1 MAGVNSTSRSPSS
14 NTVRSNNQSA
24 RKSNYE
30 PGPSLSQVAKG
41 DGMMRGHSGQGV
53 SDLQQK
59 LNAAGMK
66 PPLDVDG
73 KLGPKT
79 EAAIYKFQ
87 KENGLRQDGVV
98 GKNTLQ
104 SLTAGGR
111 YSGVEAGGAGGA
123 KQAPTQQDLNSGP
136 AQGQMRAGDLQ
147 NANPIRRPNSPS
159 ADGLQPGRANGPFA
173 GDQASREAQAEQL
186 LKANGQWPP
195 QEGRTYAIQ
204 IDQDA
209 PPPGAS
215 QRDRAGYL
223 RSYSGQTAVFKAQ
236 GGRLSEVEGP
246 MRSASHPG
254 QLRTSQSPDVNGDG
268 RSDIAT
274 LRSGVYEYNTRT
286 NGRGRLNPKS
296 NHDMQVARDLDGD
309 GTISA
314 REDSLAAQNRMYAT
328 GLQWHAGNSN
338 RPSSIGCQTMAP
350 NDFNRFTNAVQS
362 SGDNSFTYL
371 LVRRDN
377 EQHGANPL

>member
-1 MAGVNSTSRSPSS
+1 MAVNSTSRSTS
-14 NTVRSNNQSA
+14 THRSQQSQQT
-24 RKSNYE
+24 RRSNYE
-30 PGPSLSQVAKG
+30 PGPSLKQVAGG

-53 SDLQQK
+53 KDLQKK
-59 LNAAGMK
+59 LNEAGFK
-66 PPLDVDG
+66 PTLQEDG
-73 KLGPKT
+73 LLGPKT
-79 EAAIYKFQ
+79 EAAVYKFQ
-87 KENGLRQDGVV
+87 AQNGLRADGVV

-104 SLTAGGR
+104 SINAGGR
-111 YSGVEAGGAGGA
+111 YTGLESSSGANL
-123 KQAPTQQDLNSGP
+123 KAPSMSDLEKGP
-136 AQGQMRAGDLQ
+136 AAGQVRAGDLA
-147 NANPIRRPNSPS
+147 NANPIRRSGPVN
-159 ADGLQPGRANGPFA
+159 ADGMQAGRANGPFA
-173 GDQASREAQAEQL
+173 GDQASREAQAEKL

-215 QRDRAGYL
+215 HKDRAGYL
-223 RSYSGQTAVFKAQ
+223 RSYSGETAVFKAQ
-236 GGRLSEVEGP
+236 GGRLSEIAGP
-246 MRSASHPG
+246 MKSASHPG

-286 NGRGRLNPKS
+286 NGKGRLNPRS
-296 NHDMQVARDLDGD
+296 NHDMKVARDIDGD
-309 GTISA
+309 GVISG
-314 REDSLAAQNRMYAT
+314 REDAVAGQHGMYAT

-350 NDFNRFTNAVQS
+350 GDFNRFRGAVQS

-377 EQHGANPL
+377 DKFGANPF